1 MKTLV
6 RAWILLALFASASFA
21 ATYYVDAVNGNDAN
35 AGSSGAPWKTLTKA
49 TAPGSTAAGDTVYV
63 KPGTYNAALLE
74 TFPITITN
82 SFFVA
87 TPAYQATI
95 EESGASTQAVKLV
108 GNASLEGFTV
118 KGDGDDTAVV
128 AGVEGTDSTLTIKNN
143 IINAA
148 GFTYGL
154 QCAPANDTVNITSNT
169 IYSAVQRGIFV
180 NAALAS
186 GSITKNTIRDCANFG
201 IYSNQSNLTID
212 RNTIIRSG
220 TGIYADTA
228 GAGYTVNAKNTI
240 IYNTGVRATGISQ
253 NGAGGTL
260 NSNYNCIFGN
270 ATVYSGTVSGK
281 TGDIQVDPAF
291 VDATGNN
298 FNLVRTSEC
307 IDAGDPVT
315 AVDPDGSRADMGAYP
330 YDHRPTVQVLTPN
343 GGEALTGEVSY
354 NITWTATQDA
364 GIDHLALYYSVNS
377 GTTYPNTISSSVTN
391 SGTYAWTVPNV
402 STNEA
407 RVRAIVTASN
417 GYAATDESDAD
428 FTISTT
434 PSPAPTISIPATT
447 TTTTLPQKVTVT
459 GTPTTP
465 QLAGA
470 AINIS
475 ILSNEE
481 QPLTM
486 NIYNENVELVS
497 TVTINA
503 VVGPNTLT
511 WLSQGYPAGIYRYQI
526 RGPSTKISG
535 KFLLNAR

>member
-1 MKTLV
+1 MKTLI

-21 ATYYVDAVNGNDAN
+21 TTYYVDAVNGLDTN
-35 AGSSGAPWKTLTKA
+35 AGNQAAPWKTLTKA
-49 TAPGSTAAGDTVYV
+49 TGSTAAGDTVYV
-63 KPGTYNAALLE
+63 KPGTYNAALGE
-74 TFPITITN
+74 GFPITITN

-87 TPAYQATI
+87 TTTYQATI
-95 EESGASTQAVKLV
+95 EESGVGSTQVVKLV

-118 KGDGDDTAVV
+118 KGDGDDTVVV
-128 AGVEGTDSTLTIKNN
+128 AGVAGTDSTLTIKNN

-148 GFTYGL
+148 NFIYGL
-154 QCAPANDTVNITSNT
+154 QCVHANDTVSVVSNT
-169 IYSAVQRGIFV
+169 IYSATQRAIFV

-186 GSITKNTIRDCANFG
+186 GSITKNTMRDCANFG
-201 IYSNQSNLTID
+201 VYSNQSNLTVD
-212 RNTIIRSG
+212 RNTIVRCG

-240 IYNTGVRATGISQ
+240 IYNTGVRTTGISQ

-260 NSNYNCIFGN
+260 NSSYNCVFGN
-270 ATVYSGTVSGK
+270 ATVYDGTVSGK
-281 TGDIQVDPAF
+281 TGDIQVDPVF
-291 VDATGNN
+291 VDAAGNN

-315 AVDPDGSRADMGAYP
+315 AVDPDGSRADLGAYP

-343 GGEALTGEVSY
+343 GGESLAGGSSY
-354 NITWTATQDA
+354 DITWTATQDA

-377 GTTYPNTISSSVTN
+377 GTTYPNTITSSVTN

-402 STNEA
+402 SANEA

-417 GYAATDESDAD
+417 GYTATDESDAD
-428 FTISTT
+428 FTISIT
-434 PSPAPTISIPATT
+434 PSPAPTISVPATT

-459 GTPTTP
+459 GTPATP

-486 NIYNENVELVS
+486 YIYNENVEIVNI
-497 TVTINA
+497 VTINA
-503 VVGPNTLT
+503 VAGPNTFT
-511 WLSQGYPAGIYRYQI
+511 WTPTKDTPAGIYRYQI
-526 RGPSTKISG
+526 RGKSTKISG
-535 KFLLNAR
+535 KFLIAK